1 MTLNVGVVG
10 VGKIGQEHIRRLT
23 ETLAGAR
30 VVAVSD
36 ADSALAKD
44 VAARL
49 PGATVY
55 ATGEE
60 LIAAKE
66 VDAVIVT
73 SWGDTHAAYVIAA
86 IRAGKPVFCEKP
98 MATTE
103 ADCSAILDAE
113 AAFGRR
119 LVQIGFMR
127 RFDTQYRAMKE
138 TVQKGAIGA
147 PLMFHSVHRNASS
160 PGHFKATMAIT
171 DTAVHD
177 IDIARF
183 VLDDEPVAI
192 AVKAPRGNSRAG
204 GVADPLFTLMDMRS
218 GALVTIETSVHIAYG
233 YDIRGE
239 VIGETGTVSLAE
251 TSDVI
256 VKSKGAYSGHVLR
269 RLAGTVRAGLR
280 RRVPR
285 LDRRRRPGR
294 RRGSERLG
302 RLCRHRRHACRRPSA
317 RKRRGANRSSC
328 AKSRRY
334 TGDATRAATA
344 GSRKRSPARLVARTP
359 RAIEAIALQFHDA
372 RHATK
377 ALDLTRNYRRL
388 GKLRRCPS
396 PCRLPAP

>member
-36 ADSALAKD
+36 ADSAVAKE

-60 LIAAKE
+60 LIAAKD

-86 IRAGKPVFCEKP
+86 IWGGKPVFCEKP

-138 TVQKGAIGA
+138 TIQKGAIGF

-192 AVKAPRGNSRAG
+192 AVKAPRGNRRAG
-204 GVADPLFTLMDMRS
+204 GIADPLLALMDMRS

-251 TSDVI
+251 QSDVVI
-256 VKSKGAYSGHVLR
+256 KTNGAFSGNVFGDWPERFGPAFDAEFRAWIAAAAKGEATGPSAWDGYVATAAT
-269 RLAGTVRAGLR
+269 LAGVRALESG
-280 RRVPR
+280 
-285 LDRRRRPGR
+285 
-294 RRGSERLG
+294 
-302 RLCRHRRHACRRPSA
+302 A
-317 RKRRGANRSSC
+317 R
-328 AKSRRY
+328 
-334 TGDATRAATA
+334 
-344 GSRKRSPARLVARTP
+344 
-359 RAIEAIALQFHDA
+359 EAINLREKPALYA
-372 RHATK
+372 
-377 ALDLTRNYRRL
+377 
-388 GKLRRCPS
+388 
-396 PCRLPAP
+396 

>member
-23 ETLAGAR
+23 ETLAGTR

-36 ADSALAKD
+36 ADAARTDD
-44 VAARL
+44 VAAGISEAKAY
-49 PGATVY
+49 P
-55 ATGEE
+55 TGEE

-127 RFDTQYRAMKE
+127 RFDAQYRAKE
-138 TVQKGAIGA
+138 TIQRGAIEA
-147 PLMFHSVHRNASS
+147 PLMFHSVHRNAFS
-160 PGHFKATMAIT
+160 PGHFKAMMAIT

-192 AVKAPRGNSRAG
+192 AVKAPRGNTRAG

-251 TSDVI
+251 QNDVVLKTNGAFSGRVFADWPERFDPAFDAEFRAWI
-256 VKSKGAYSGHVLR
+256 SAAAKGGAAGPSAWDGYVATAATLAGVKSLASGER
-269 RLAGTVRAGLR
+269 RAGA
-280 RRVPR
+280 
-285 LDRRRRPGR
+285 D
-294 RRGSERLG
+294 
-302 RLCRHRRHACRRPSA
+302 
-317 RKRRGANRSSC
+317 
-328 AKSRRY
+328 
-334 TGDATRAATA
+334 
-344 GSRKRSPARLVARTP
+344 
-359 RAIEAIALQFHDA
+359 
-372 RHATK
+372 
-377 ALDLTRNYRRL
+377 
-388 GKLRRCPS
+388 
-396 PCRLPAP
+396 

>member
-36 ADSALAKD
+36 ADSALAKE

-49 PGATVY
+49 QGASVY
-55 ATGEE
+55 AAGEE

-66 VDAVIVT
+66 VDAVLVT

-86 IRAGKPVFCEKP
+86 IKAGKPVFCEKP

-103 ADCSAILDAE
+103 ADCLAIVDAE
-113 AAFGRR
+113 SAFGRR
-119 LVQIGFMR
+119 LVQVGFMR
-127 RFDTQYRAMKE
+127 RFDAQYRAMKE
-138 TVQKGAIGA
+138 TIQKGAIGS
-147 PLMFHSVHRNASS
+147 PLMFHSVHRNAFS

-192 AVKAPRGNSRAG
+192 AVKAPRGNRRAG
-204 GVADPLFTLMDMRS
+204 GIADPLFTLMDMSS

-251 TSDVI
+251 QTEVVI
-256 VKSKGAYSGHVLR
+256 KTNGAFSGRVFADWPERFDPAFDAEFRAWIIAAAKGGAAGPSAWDGYVATAAT
-269 RLAGTVRAGLR
+269 LAGV
-280 RRVPR
+280 
-285 LDRRRRPGR
+285 
-294 RRGSERLG
+294 
-302 RLCRHRRHACRRPSA
+302 
-317 RKRRGANRSSC
+317 
-328 AKSRRY
+328 
-334 TGDATRAATA
+334 
-344 GSRKRSPARLVARTP
+344 
-359 RAIEAIALQFHDA
+359 
-372 RHATK
+372 K
-377 ALDLTRNYRRL
+377 ALESGAQEPIN
-388 GKLRRCPS
+388 LRKKPV
-396 PCRLPAP
+396 LYA

>member
-36 ADSALAKD
+36 ADSALAKE
-44 VAARL
+44 VATRL
-49 PGATVY
+49 SNATVY

-60 LIAAKE
+60 LIATKE

-98 MATTE
+98 MATSE

-119 LVQIGFMR
+119 LIQIGFMR
-127 RFDTQYRAMKE
+127 RFDTQYRAMRE
-138 TVQKGAIGA
+138 TIQKGSIGL
-147 PLMFHSVHRNASS
+147 PLMFHSVHRNAFS
-160 PGHFKATMAIT
+160 PGHFKAMMAIT

-204 GVADPLFTLMDMRS
+204 GVADPLFTLMDMAS

-251 TSDVI
+251 QSDVVI
-256 VKSKGAYSGHVLR
+256 KTNGAFSGRVFGDWPERFGPAFDAEFRAWIAAAAKGGAAGPSAWDGYVATAAT
-269 RLAGTVRAGLR
+269 LAGVSALESGAREPVSLR
-280 RRVPR
+280 
-285 LDRRRRPGR
+285 
-294 RRGSERLG
+294 E
-302 RLCRHRRHACRRPSA
+302 
-317 RKRRGANRSSC
+317 K
-328 AKSRRY
+328 
-334 TGDATRAATA
+334 
-344 GSRKRSPARLVARTP
+344 PALYA
-359 RAIEAIALQFHDA
+359 
-372 RHATK
+372 
-377 ALDLTRNYRRL
+377 
-388 GKLRRCPS
+388 
-396 PCRLPAP
+396 